1 MIIRADLHL
10 HSCLSPC
17 GDLMMSPRAIAANL
31 KAHGVRLA
39 ALTDHNTALNCP
51 AFGIA
56 CLEEGIIPLFGIEA
70 QGQEE
75 CHLLCLFAGLDQSL
89 AFGQELY
96 DLMPPVMNIPEK
108 TGDQVY
114 VDENENI
121 LGEVDKFL
129 INSADISLE
138 DLAKR
143 VIDIGGMVI
152 PAHVDRQSFSLSSQL
167 GFIPE
172 GPWSALEVV
181 RMPEAGHAITG
192 SDGKPLD
199 THGYPLITS
208 SDAHYVEHIAR
219 RAFDLDIADDPLQD
233 SRGYANMDTIKAA
246 LARRPRTLRN
256 LSTVYQ
262 FISYTPSL
270 PSASSSSRGRRQA

>member
-17 GDLMMSPRAIAANL
+17 GDLFMSPRSIVEHL
-31 KAHGVRLA
+31 KKRNVELA

-51 AFGIA
+51 AFGFA
-56 CLEEGIIPLFGIEA
+56 CRENGIVPLYGIEA

-75 CHLLCLFAGLDQSL
+75 CHILCLFAELEQALDF
-89 AFGQELY
+89 AGELY

-129 INSADISLE
+129 IGSADISLE

-143 VIDIGGMVI
+143 VIDIGGILI
-152 PAHVDRQSFSLSSQL
+152 PAHVDRPSFSLSSQL
-167 GFIPE
+167 GFIPD
-172 GPWSALEVV
+172 GSWSALEVV
-181 RMPEAGHAITG
+181 RMPETGQSITG
-192 SDGKPLD
+192 SDGRFLD
-199 THGYPLITS
+199 TRGYPLVTS
-208 SDAHYVEHIAR
+208 SDAHYIEHIAR
-219 RAFDLDIADDPLQD
+219 RAFDLDIADDSLTD
-233 SRGYANMDTIKAA
+233 SSGRANLKTIRTA
-246 LARRPRTLRN
+246 LARRPK
-256 LSTVYQ
+256 
-262 FISYTPSL
+262 
-270 PSASSSSRGRRQA
+270 